1 MRLVIDAVA
10 CEANGVCT
18 ELLPQVLELDD
29 DDDTLRLRLTVV
41 PAEFE
46 ERARQAVRAC
56 PRQALSIAED

>member
-41 PAEFE
+41 PAALE